1 MIERGRFIKGSGRE
15 LSVRTGPS
23 AIDGLKMGSCVMND
37 AKSAAAKRAEERQQ
51 SYKRALKEREEI
63 VRKERAHTQ
72 KLRELRLAKEA
83 EEKGK
88 A

>member
-1 MIERGRFIKGSGRE
+1 
-15 LSVRTGPS
+15 
-23 AIDGLKMGSCVMND
+23 MND

-51 SYKRALKEREEI
+51 SYKRALKEREEF
-63 VRKERAHTQ
+63 VRKERAHTR

-88 A
+88 AWLRPWGQRPFKFQECFS

>member
-1 MIERGRFIKGSGRE
+1 
-15 LSVRTGPS
+15 
-23 AIDGLKMGSCVMND
+23 MND
-37 AKSAAAKRAEERQQ
+37 ENLPPQNAPKNGNKAQKG
-51 SYKRALKEREEI
+51 LKEREEI

>member
-1 MIERGRFIKGSGRE
+1 M
-15 LSVRTGPS
+15 
-23 AIDGLKMGSCVMND
+23 DGLKMGSCVMND
-37 AKSAAAKRAEERQQ
+37 EKSAAAKRAEERQQ

>member
-1 MIERGRFIKGSGRE
+1 
-15 LSVRTGPS
+15 
-23 AIDGLKMGSCVMND
+23 MND
-37 AKSAAAKRAEERQQ
+37 GKSAAVKRAEERQQ

-63 VRKERAHTQ
+63 ARKERAHTQ

-83 EEKGK
+83 EKKGK

>member
-1 MIERGRFIKGSGRE
+1 
-15 LSVRTGPS
+15 
-23 AIDGLKMGSCVMND
+23 MND

-51 SYKRALKEREEI
+51 SYKRALKEREEV

>member
-1 MIERGRFIKGSGRE
+1 MIK
-15 LSVRTGPS
+15 
-23 AIDGLKMGSCVMND
+23 
-37 AKSAAAKRAEERQQ
+37 KSAAAKRAEERQQ
-51 SYKRALKEREEI
+51 SYERAVKEREEI

-83 EEKGK
+83 EAKGT

>member
-1 MIERGRFIKGSGRE
+1 MQRSGRQF
-15 LSVRTGPS
+15 SVRTGLL
-23 AIDGLKMGSCVMND
+23 AINGLKKGSHAMND
-37 AKSAAAKRAEERQQ
+37 GKSVAVKRAEERQQ
-51 SYKRALKEREEI
+51 SYKRALKEREDI
-63 VRKERAHTQ
+63 ARKERAHTQ

>member
-1 MIERGRFIKGSGRE
+1 
-15 LSVRTGPS
+15 
-23 AIDGLKMGSCVMND
+23 MND
-37 AKSAAAKRAEERQQ
+37 EKSAAAKRAEERQQ
-51 SYKRALKEREEI
+51 SYKRALKEREET

-83 EEKGK
+83 EDKDK